1 MLQGF
6 AAWMLALAAPVAIR
20 ALAAIGIGA
29 VTYVGADAAL
39 RSLLDQVQSN
49 MAGITSELA
58 GLLGLAGLYQAVS
71 IIGGGMVSALAWS
84 QLTRLGLLTGMGSKR

>member
-6 AAWMLALAAPVAIR
+6 AAWMMALAAPVAIR
-20 ALAAIGIGA
+20 ALAALGIGA

-39 RSLLDQVQSN
+39 RGLLDQVQTSLG
-49 MAGITSELA
+49 GITGELA
-58 GLLGLAGLYQAVS
+58 GLLGLAGLFQAVS

-84 QLTRLGLLTGMGSKR
+84 QLTRLGLLTGTGGKR